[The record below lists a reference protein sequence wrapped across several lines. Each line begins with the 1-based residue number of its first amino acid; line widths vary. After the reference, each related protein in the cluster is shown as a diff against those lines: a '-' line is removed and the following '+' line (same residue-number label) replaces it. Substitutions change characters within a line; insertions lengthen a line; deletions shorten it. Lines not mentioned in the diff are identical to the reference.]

1 MSAKLIGLDRTA
13 AFLRHRFRAL
23 SGRRRTTALTVVVGV
38 VVIALVAT
46 IAVVSGGFVQ
56 QRMVLGDAAVWVT
69 NSSKQLLGR
78 ANTQVNALNS
88 AVTAGDE
95 SVDVAQHGKAVLLVD
110 RSTNTVSSVDPA
122 TVTAGKAVAL
132 PPKDAQVGIAGS
144 RAVIQSLATG
154 RIWLVPLTD
163 LQSYTSASTPTIDL
177 GSRVITSLTPDGT
190 LFAYSQQAGT
200 VYRIDAATGDSVA
213 QTWRIGPLT
222 KHQSAADVQLTSVGG
237 RWALYDDSARVVR
250 TPDGARTL
258 PAAVGD
264 QGVLAQASDA
274 DVDLTIASDSGVYL
288 VPGSGDVRRALQGD
302 FGTAAAP
309 VWVNGCLYAAWDTG
323 QTWRSC
329 TGEAGRT
336 GALAQVRPGAE
347 LAFRV
352 NDGTVVLNDTVH
364 GTSWSV
370 QHGNGVIDNWADFA
384 KQNDQTRQTEE
395 NTEDKPPTYEKTQE
409 PPVAV
414 DDQFGARPGVT
425 TPLPVLLNDYDP
437 NGDVL
442 VIDSFTPVP
451 QATARIQ
458 RTADDQEL
466 QITLPADAHGQIDFD
481 YTISDGRGGEA
492 NAHVM
497 VTVRQPNE
505 NSPPVQARSTKAT
518 VAAGGR
524 VSTQV
529 LGDWY
534 DPDGDPFYLTS
545 ASTASPNT
553 VTFTP
558 QGTVT
563 FTDAGKGGS
572 LQSVALTM
580 SDGRSE
586 AHGTLTV
593 TVRPPTDVPIIAEP
607 FVATVVTGGEITI
620 SPLDHVRGG
629 VGPVRLASVPEKPD
643 VTLSPNFD
651 EGTFGF
657 TSDSAG
663 SHYVE
668 YTVTDGSTTATG
680 EVRVVVTM
688 PQDAGDTPVTVPHT
702 AFIEQQTSQ
711 EVDVLATDFD
721 PAGGVL
727 LITAAQ
733 SPAAAQG
740 VRVEVLEQ
748 RILRITLT
756 GPLDGPVSFG
766 YTVSNGT
773 AQAQGTVRVIEI
785 PRPAVR
791 QPPVANPDSATVRVG
806 DAIDIPVLDND
817 SQADGD
823 DLTLDPVLP
832 TPLPKGAGLLFA
844 SGNELRYLAPDKPGN
859 YTAVYRVDDADGQW
873 ATAQVTIAVREL
885 DLQSNRPPIPQTV
898 TARVLAGNTVR
909 IPIPLNGVDP
919 DGDSVKLVGQST
931 NPQKGAV
938 TQVGPDWIEYQAGDY
953 AAGTDTFDYTLVDA
967 LGAHA
972 DGTVRVG
979 IAPQDGAARNPVA
992 VEDQVTVRPGRT
1004 VSVQVLANDSD
1015 PDGSPLHIA
1024 SVQRTSNSIAKAKIS
1039 GKIVKIVAPQKEG
1052 RYGFIYTVQNDTG
1065 GSSSN
1070 FLTVVVSKNAPLA
1083 HPVVQDTVVGLS
1095 DILGRS
1101 QIIVNPLANVFFADG
1116 PVSRLKL
1123 SIVPGF
1129 GDSAQVTSGDHVRV
1143 RIQAKSQIIP
1153 FKVAHPDDARVASY
1167 GFIWVPGYEDA
1178 LPQLKPGAP
1187 KLTVPSEKTLV
1198 IDLND
1203 YVVATGGKH
1212 VRLTDAS
1219 HVHAT
1224 HSNGDNLV
1232 RDNHTLVFTSAA
1244 RYFGP
1249 ASISFEV
1256 TDGSSASDPKGHIAT
1271 LALPITV
1278 TARDN
1283 QPPTFTGAQ
1292 VEFEPGQQKT
1302 LDLTKLTRYPYAKD
1316 QAELQYRILDPKPD
1330 GASASLQGQQ
1340 LTIQVSDKTPKG
1352 TQLSIIVGVRDAVND
1367 GKAGRIDITVVPS
1380 TRPLAVPQPDQVTA
1394 KRGATTS
1401 VDVLANDQAT
1411 NPFPS
1416 TPLTVVAVRGASSGS
1431 LPQGVQ
1437 VTPSADKSRLT
1448 VSVAPNAQ
1456 PVDTTL
1462 QYEVADATGDPARY
1476 TWGTVTISVEDRPD
1490 PVSNVRI
1497 VGVGDQQITV
1507 AWDPGAANNSPITG
1521 YTVSLVQGASIVGS
1535 TACNA
1540 TTCIVQTPGNGPQNS
1555 VQVQVTA
1562 TNAMGT
1568 SDAVAYPDLVWSN
1581 VVPAA
1586 PTGLTATPGDGSALV
1601 TWNAPPPSGGASAVT
1616 QYRVT
1621 VGSIVRTVSAA
1632 TTSLRV
1638 SGLTNGQQVE
1648 VTVASMNDFYGA
1660 QPIWNT
1666 AGPVT
1671 VVPAGA
1677 PVWTGSP
1684 GVTAKNDANGTVTVS
1699 WQGVVDSNGA
1709 SITGYSVSCAGAVG
1723 ADTTSVDCTLPPGRA
1738 TDVTVT
1744 ATNGVGSTT
1753 SPAVSATPPAP
1764 PQTPTSVSVSTADPG
1779 NGQSGHFWPT
1789 FNGVSPT
1796 PQASG
1801 GGSVSYRVSLDGGSS
1816 YQVLSPGSLIQPSQY
1831 GVALKVRV
1839 QVAVSYPNGAVLTSG
1854 WSQPADA
1861 GMAVDA
1867 TLAGYKYDS
1876 VTRTFSWTGAPAAP
1890 PYTSVTILCDGVL
1903 VPPSANSCTSK
1914 ATSPSLS
1921 VRVYANGKLT
1931 PYEMNYAGQ

>member
-1 MSAKLIGLDRTA
+1 MIRSFIGRHRTA
-13 AFLRHRFRAL
+13 ALLLRHR
-23 SGRRRTTALTVVVGV
+23 SVTLTIAAGV
-38 VVIALVAT
+38 VIIALVTT
-46 IAVVSGGFVQ
+46 IAIVSGGFVQ

-95 SVDVAQHGKAVLLVD
+95 SVDVAQRGKSVLLVD
-110 RSTNTVSSVDPA
+110 RSTNTVSKVDPA

-163 LQSYTSASTPTIDL
+163 LQSYTSASTPTVDL
-177 GSRVITSLTPDGT
+177 GSRIITSLTPDGT

-213 QTWRIGPLT
+213 QTWHIGPLT
-222 KHQSAADVQLTSVGG
+222 KHQSAADVQLTSTGG
-237 RWALYDDSARVVR
+237 DWALYDDAARVLR
-250 TPDGARTL
+250 TSGGTRTL
-258 PAAVGD
+258 PAVVGD

-274 DVDLTIASDSGVYL
+274 NVDLTIASDSGVYL
-288 VPGSGDVRRALQGD
+288 VPGSGDVRRALQGG

-329 TGEAGRT
+329 SGGEAGRSGT
-336 GALAQVRPGAE
+336 LAQVRPGAE

-352 NDGTVVLNDTVH
+352 NDDTVVLNDTVH
-364 GTSWSV
+364 GTTWSV
-370 QHGNGVIDNWADFA
+370 QHGNSVIDNWADFA
-384 KQNDQTRQTEE
+384 KQNDQTQQTEE

-466 QITLPADAHGQIDFD
+466 QITLPSDAHGQIDFD
-481 YTISDGRGGEA
+481 YTISDGRGGQA
-492 NAHVM
+492 NAHVT

-505 NSPPVQARSTKAT
+505 NSPPVQVRATKAT

-580 SDGRSE
+580 SDGRAE
-586 AHGTLTV
+586 AHGSLTV

-607 FVATVVTGGEITI
+607 FVATVVAGDQITI
-620 SPLDHVRGG
+620 SPLAHVRGG

-643 VTLSPNFD
+643 VTLSPNYD

-702 AFIEQQTSQ
+702 AFIEQQSSQ

-733 SPAAAQG
+733 SPAANQG

-748 RILRITLT
+748 RILRVTLT

-938 TQVGPDWIEYQAGDY
+938 TEVGPDWIEYQAGDY

-1024 SVQRTSNSIAKAKIS
+1024 SVQRTSNGIAKAKIS

-1070 FLTVVVSKNAPLA
+1070 FLTVVVTKNAPLA
-1083 HPVVQDTVVGLS
+1083 HPVVQDTVVGLA

-1101 QIIVNPLANVFFADG
+1101 QITVNPLANVFFADG
-1116 PVSRLKL
+1116 PVSSLKL

-1129 GDSAQVTSGDHVRV
+1129 GDSAQVTSGGHVRV

-1203 YVVATGGKH
+1203 YVVAAGGKH
-1212 VRLTDAS
+1212 IRLTDAS

-1224 HSNGDNLV
+1224 HANGDSLV

-1330 GASASLQGQQ
+1330 GASTSLQGTQ
-1340 LTIQVSDKTPKG
+1340 LTVQVSDKTPKG
-1352 TQLSIIVGVRDAVND
+1352 TQLSVLVGVRDAVND
-1367 GKAGRIDITVVPS
+1367 GRAGRIDITVVPS

-1411 NPFPS
+1411 NPFPA
-1416 TPLTVVAVRGASSGS
+1416 TPLTVVAVRGASNGS

-1437 VTPSADKSRLT
+1437 VTPSADRSRLT

-1462 QYEVADATGDPARY
+1462 QYEVADATGDPDRY
-1476 TWGTVTISVEDRPD
+1476 TWGTVVVSVQDRPA
-1490 PVSNVRI
+1490 PVSNV
-1497 VGVGDQQITV
+1497 QITTI
-1507 AWDPGAANNSPITG
+1507 ADRSLTLSWTPGAFNNSPITG
-1521 YTVSLVQGASIVGS
+1521 FQVTATIAATGATYS
-1535 TACNA
+1535 T
-1540 TTCIVQTPGNGPQNS
+1540 TTCTTTVCAIQTPGNGPDHAVQLTVRAQNALGLS
-1555 VQVQVTA
+1555 DP
-1562 TNAMGT
+1562 T
-1568 SDAVAYPDLVWSN
+1568 SYVEQAWSD
-1581 VVPAA
+1581 VVPNA
-1586 PTGLTATPGDGSALV
+1586 PSGVSALPLDHGLRV
-1601 TWNAPPPSGGASAVT
+1601 VWTKPANAPGASPITSYLVT
-1616 QYRVT
+1616 L
-1621 VGSIVRTVSAA
+1621 G
-1632 TTSLRV
+1632 
-1638 SGLTNGQQVE
+1638 GLTNAVQVNGSDAPGTAYALN
-1648 VTVASMNDFYGA
+1648 VTDAGIANGASIGFTIASRNQFYQSRA
-1660 QPIWNT
+1660 TWNQT
-1666 AGPVT
+1666 SGSG
-1671 VVPAGA
+1671 VPAGA
-1677 PVWTGSP
+1677 PVLTGIAPVATPDQTDGTSATLSWSSVFGSNGKAITEYYA
-1684 GVTAKNDANGTVTVS
+1684 GVFQGGAQPRCTVT
-1699 WQGVVDSNGA
+1699 GVDSGNPVL
-1709 SITGYSVSCAGAVG
+1709 S
-1723 ADTTSVDCTLPPGRA
+1723 
-1738 TDVTVT
+1738 TDPES
-1744 ATNGVGSTT
+1744 STFKKT
-1753 SPAVSATPPAP
+1753 E
-1764 PQTPTSVSVSTADPG
+1764 
-1779 NGQSGHFWPT
+1779 
-1789 FNGVSPT
+1789 
-1796 PQASG
+1796 
-1801 GGSVSYRVSLDGGSS
+1801 GGSVTFTGLQPNQRYTFVVYAYNGQGCTASSLISAT
-1816 YQVLSPGSLIQPSQY
+1816 QRQKPGSVRD
-1831 GVALKVRV
+1831 VAITGPV
-1839 QVAVSYPNGAVLTSG
+1839 QNLGRY
-1854 WSQPADA
+1854 WD
-1861 GMAVDA
+1861 
-1867 TLAGYKYDS
+1867 
-1876 VTRTFSWTGAPAAP
+1876 F
-1890 PYTSVTILCDGVL
+1890 
-1903 VPPSANSCTSK
+1903 
-1914 ATSPSLS
+1914 
-1921 VRVYANGKLT
+1921 
-1931 PYEMNYAGQ
+1931 